1 MTEVFGKVRNIHFIG
16 IGGIGMSGL
25 AEILHS
31 MGFKITGSDIAD
43 SANCKR
49 LRAMGIKVFVG
60 HLAENAVGADAVVY
74 SSAVR
79 SSNPELI
86 YARENF
92 VPVIKRGEMLAEL
105 MRMKYS
111 IAIAGSHGK
120 TTTTSMVAEIF
131 NKAELD
137 PTVVVGGILNRRD
150 SNALKGNS
158 NIMIAEAD
166 ESDKSFLMLQ
176 PTVAVIT
183 NIDFEHTD
191 TYATMD
197 EVKDS
202 FRDFASR
209 VPFYG
214 LNVLCLDDANTAELI
229 KRIDRR
235 FVTYGLS
242 AQADVHSA
250 DIEKHGFAVSFGVVI
265 HGKNMGRI
273 NLNFPGEHNVQNALA
288 AIAVATE
295 FDIPFRVCKKALE
308 EFEGVQRRLTVRYD
322 SNCCTVLDDYG
333 HHPTEIKTTLKAI
346 REAYGSRRIVVVFQ
360 PHRYSRTQTL
370 MNEFSRCFFDADRLF
385 ITDIY
390 AASEEPIEGITAQA
404 LVKEIKERG
413 FKDVHYLP
421 SFDDIYRYLEESGC
435 DNSLILTQGAGSIT
449 RFSGELSA
457 WLEQKHEK

>member
-1 MTEVFGKVRNIHFIG
+1 
-16 IGGIGMSGL
+16 MSGL
-25 AEILHS
+25 AEILKS
-31 MGFKITGSDIAD
+31 MDFKITGSDITD
-43 SANCKR
+43 GANCKR
-49 LRAMGIKVFVG
+49 LRKMGIEVFIG
-60 HLAENAVGADAVVY
+60 HAAENAKGADAVVY

-79 SSNPELI
+79 QSSPELV
-86 YARENF
+86 YAKENF
-92 VPVIKRGEMLAEL
+92 IPIIKRGEMLAEL

-131 NKAELD
+131 NKAKVD
-137 PTVVVGGILNRRD
+137 PTVVVGGILNKRD

-191 TYATMD
+191 TYETMD
-197 EVKDS
+197 EVKES
-202 FRDFASR
+202 FADFASR

-214 LNVLCLDDANTAELI
+214 LNVLCIDDANTAELI
-229 KRIDRR
+229 KGMDRR

-250 DIEKHGFAVSFGVVI
+250 DIVKSGFTISFSVVVKGEKL
-265 HGKNMGRI
+265 GRI
-273 NLNFPGEHNVQNALA
+273 KLNFPGEHNVQNSLA
-288 AIAVATE
+288 AIAVAME
-295 FDIPFRVCKKALE
+295 FDIPFEVCRQALE

-322 SNCCTVLDDYG
+322 GACCTVIDDYG

-346 REAYGSRRIVVVFQ
+346 REAYGSRKIVALFQ
-360 PHRYSRTQTL
+360 PHRYTRTQTL
-370 MNEFSRCFFDADRLF
+370 MKEFSTCFFDADKLF

-390 AASEEPIEGITAQA
+390 AASEDPIEGISAQT
-404 LVKEIKERG
+404 LVQEIKERG
-413 FKDVHYLP
+413 FKEVYYLP
-421 SFDDIYRYLEESGC
+421 SFEDFYGHLEAMGC

-449 RFSGELSA
+449 RFSGELA
-457 WLEQKHEK
+457 EWLRKKYEK